1 MTQHTSPAN
10 ELDAEA
16 ERVAERIRA
25 RNDWVSV
32 DLRVLPAVAADF
44 LGCKEASLRNRSTPV
59 RVRIGR
65 SVTYRI
71 VDLLRER
78 RIEDPAA

>member
-1 MTQHTSPAN
+1 MQH
-10 ELDAEA
+10 ELESEA

-25 RNDWVSV
+25 RGGWVSV
-32 DLRVLPAVAADF
+32 DLRVLPAEAADF
-44 LGCKEASLRNRSTPV
+44 IGCTEASLRNRSTPPK
-59 RVRIGR
+59 VRIGR

-78 RIEDPAA
+78 RIDYLAA